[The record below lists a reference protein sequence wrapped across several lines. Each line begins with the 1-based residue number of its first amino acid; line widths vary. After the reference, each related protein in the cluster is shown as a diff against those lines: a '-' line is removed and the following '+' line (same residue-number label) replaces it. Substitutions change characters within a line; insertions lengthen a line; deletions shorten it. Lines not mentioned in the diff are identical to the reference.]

1 MCRVNS
7 DILESSLVNDHGS
20 RKDTK
25 FSMHFD
31 GQPSLA
37 DNLVLR

>member
-1 MCRVNS
+1 MHRVNS
-7 DILESSLVNDHGS
+7 HILESSLVNDHGS